1 MMKWTTGQQKVI
13 DLRNRNILVSA
24 AAGSGKTAVLVERI
38 IQMITNEEHPVDID
52 RLLIVTFTNLAAA
65 EMKERIGVAIEKKIE
80 EEPDNAHLQKQMTL
94 IHSAQ
99 ITTIHSF
106 CKSVISNHFNLIN
119 LDPSFRI
126 GDEAELKLLKS
137 DVLEELL
144 EDEYEKGEEDFL
156 ELVESYSGG
165 KTDSQLEDL
174 ILQLYQFSM
183 SYPWPEEWLT
193 QKGNTFDM
201 ETIEEL
207 NQGDFMVNLL
217 SYMKAILSDLLIKNK
232 ESIELCEDY
241 DGPQAYQPALLD
253 DKDLLERLNS
263 FETYEEFGSVLGE
276 NLSFTTLS
284 RKRMPDVDEEK
295 KSLVQQNRDEM
306 KKVLK
311 SLQKDFFFQPIEEM
325 LSDIHGVRKSMKA
338 LIRLTI
344 DFSVRY
350 QKEKEEK
357 VLLDFNDLE
366 HLALKVLVK
375 KEGDQVIPTQAAIDY
390 SEFYEEI
397 LIDEYQDSNY
407 VQETILTSISK
418 ERKGTPNV
426 FMVGDVKQSIYK
438 FRLAKPELF
447 MEKYETYS
455 LEDSKYQRIDLHKNF
470 RSRGIVLSSINYIF
484 EQIMTKKLGNIEY
497 NEEAALY
504 EGAHFPE
511 EEGNI
516 SRTTE
521 LILVTEE
528 DGTLLDNENLE
539 AFNDL
544 GLEFEEESTDSNEE
558 EIEYTKMELEAKA
571 IAKRIKELVHKETGL
586 MVYDGKKSTYRRAEY
601 GDIVILL
608 RNNKTEAYIDTF
620 MSEGIPAYTNTKTG
634 YFETL
639 EIRTIINYLKIVD
652 NPLQDIPMAA
662 VLHSPMVGISNDE
675 LAILRNFCKEKYL
688 YDVILQYIDE
698 GENEEL
704 KSKLSSFLIS
714 FDDFRIRM
722 DYLPIHD
729 LIIKILET
737 TKYYDYITAMPAG
750 NVRKANMD
758 MLIQKAIAFEST
770 SYHGLFHFIR
780 YIEKLKKFNIDF
792 GEASVANDNE
802 NTVRIMTIHKSKGL
816 EFPIVFLAGMTNGFN
831 QQDSKSKLVLHA
843 DLGIGPEFVD
853 PIKRIKAP
861 TLMKKVIQRTQILE
875 NLGEE
880 LRVLYVALTR
890 AKEKLI
896 MTGYVDDLEKL
907 IDKYKGLNEYKEK
920 QLPFL
925 QLAKANNYMHY
936 VMSALIRNPEVYQM
950 LQNPRN
956 TEEKTNSK
964 FEVRVISNR
973 ELLNYEINKQQLN
986 RLCEED
992 FLNWDP
998 DVTYNEE
1005 IRDEIENVLR
1015 YNYPFEL
1022 ETNLRGKV
1030 TVSELKRLRQ
1040 KGEEEDSEPIL
1051 VDQVAEIDF
1060 QSEEDSIEV
1069 STEERDSKEK
1079 DHIIQEYDLQNK
1091 VENHTIQEEYDQQKE
1106 ENLHVRDEIIP
1117 KFMSGEVELSSAK
1130 LGTIYHRILQEINLN
1145 ITTSK
1150 EEIGKEI
1157 KRLVEEKKIPTEGT
1171 EKINTYR
1178 IGQFLKSSLA
1188 DRMRKAE
1195 GSGKLFKERQFVFGI
1210 KANEVKEEFK
1220 SDELMLV
1227 QGIIDVYF
1235 EEEGELVLVDYK
1247 TDRIKEG
1254 EEHILISRYEVQLN
1268 YYQRALEQIL
1278 QKKVKE
1284 KIIYS
1289 FALQKEITV

>member
-1 MMKWTTGQQKVI
+1 MKWTSGQQKVI

-38 IQMITNEEHPVDID
+38 IQMITNGEHPMDID

-65 EMKERIGVAIEKKIE
+65 EMRERIGAAIEKKIE

-106 CKSVISNHFNLIN
+106 CKNVISNHFNLID
-119 LDPSFRI
+119 LDPSFRM
-126 GDEAELKLLKS
+126 GDEAELKLLQS
-137 DVLEELL
+137 DVLEDLL
-144 EDEYEKGEEDFL
+144 EEEYEKEEDDFL

-165 KTDSQLEDL
+165 KNDSKLEEL
-174 ILQLYQFSM
+174 ILQLYKFSM

-201 ETIEEL
+201 ENIEEL
-207 NQGDFMVNLL
+207 NQGDFMRNLL
-217 SYMKAILSDLLIKNK
+217 DYVKSILGDLLIKNK
-232 ESIELCEDY
+232 ESIELCEEF
-241 DGPQAYQPALLD
+241 DGPQAYTPAFLD

-263 FETYEEFGSVLGE
+263 FETYEEYMSVLGDTI
-276 NLSFTTLS
+276 SYTALS
-284 RKRMPDVDEEK
+284 RKRMPDIDEEK
-295 KSLVQQNRDEM
+295 KSIVQKNRDEM

-311 SLQKDFFFQPIEEM
+311 SLQKDFFFQPLEEM

-344 DFSVRY
+344 EFSERY
-350 QKEKEEK
+350 RKEKEEK

-375 KEGDQVIPTQAAIDY
+375 KEGNEVVPTQAAMDY
-390 SEFYEEI
+390 SEQYEEI

-407 VQETILTSISK
+407 VQETILNSISK
-418 ERKGTPNV
+418 ERKGMPNV

-447 MEKYETYS
+447 MGKYETYT

-470 RSRGIVLSSINYIF
+470 RSRGVVLASINYIF

-497 NEEAALY
+497 NEDAALY
-504 EGAHFPE
+504 EGALFPDT
-511 EEGNI
+511 EGNI
-516 SRTTE
+516 SETTE
-521 LILVTEE
+521 LMLVIEDDGDLLETEKVE
-528 DGTLLDNENLE
+528 TYGEATTEMEKENPE
-539 AFNDL
+539 IK
-544 GLEFEEESTDSNEE
+544 EEEV
-558 EIEYTKMELEAKA
+558 EYTKMELEAKA
-571 IAKRIKELVHKETGL
+571 IAKRIKELVDQETGL
-586 MVYDGKKSTYRRAEY
+586 LIYDGKKSTYRRAEY

-608 RNNKTEAYIDTF
+608 RNNKTEAYVDTF
-620 MSEGIPAYTNTKTG
+620 MSEGIPAYTSTKTG

-652 NPLQDIPMAA
+652 NPLQDIPLAA
-662 VLHSPMVGISNDE
+662 VLHSPMVGVSNDE
-675 LAILRNFCKEKYL
+675 LAELRNFCKEKYL
-688 YDVILQYIDE
+688 YDVIMQYVEE
-698 GENEEL
+698 GESEEL
-704 KSKLSSFLIS
+704 KSKLSIFIASFHE
-714 FDDFRIRM
+714 FRIQM
-722 DYLPIHD
+722 DYLPIHE
-729 LIIKILET
+729 LMIKILEAT
-737 TKYYDYITAMPAG
+737 RYYDYITAMPAG
-750 NVRKANMD
+750 NVRRANVD

-780 YIEKLKKFNIDF
+780 YIDKLKKFDIDF
-792 GEASVANDNE
+792 GEASVSNDNE

-816 EFPIVFLAGMTNGFN
+816 EFPIVFLAGMANGFN

-861 TLMKKVIQRTQILE
+861 TLMKKVIQRTQVLE
-875 NLGEE
+875 NIGEE

-907 IDKYKGLNEYKEK
+907 IDKYQGLVGHKEK

-925 QLAKANNYMHY
+925 QLAKANSYLY
-936 VMSALIRNPEVYQM
+936 FVLSALIRNPEVYDALKNPQM
-950 LQNPRN
+950 KSLSG
-956 TEEKTNSK
+956 NSK
-964 FEVRVISNR
+964 FEVKILPTS
-973 ELLNYEINKQQLN
+973 ELLNYEMSRQEFHHI
-986 RLCEED
+986 CEED
-992 FLNWDP
+992 FLGWDP
-998 DVTYNEE
+998 NITYN
-1005 IRDEIENVLR
+1005 DELQKKIQEVLQ
-1015 YNYPFEL
+1015 YTYPYEL

-1040 KGEEEDSEPIL
+1040 KGEEEDSESIL
-1051 VDQVAEIDF
+1051 TQKVVDTQFEIPMEN
-1060 QSEEDSIEV
+1060 SLENLNGIEDLESKENLNSIEGLE
-1069 STEERDSKEK
+1069 STKSF
-1079 DHIIQEYDLQNK
+1079 IQ
-1091 VENHTIQEEYDQQKE
+1091 QES
-1106 ENLHVRDEIIP
+1106 VRGEPLELLREQIVP
-1117 KFMSGEVELSSAK
+1117 KFMSNEVEVTSAK
-1130 LGTIYHRILQEINLN
+1130 LGTVYHRILQEINLN
-1145 ITTSK
+1145 VTLSK
-1150 EEIGKEI
+1150 DEIQKEI
-1157 KRLVEEKKIPTEGT
+1157 KRLVDEKKIPEEGLQ
-1171 EKINTYR
+1171 KINTYWIR
-1178 IGQFLKSSLA
+1178 QFLKSPLA
-1188 DRMRKAE
+1188 DRMRKAGE
-1195 GSGKLFKERQFVFGI
+1195 NEKLYKERQFVFGI
-1210 KANEVKEEFK
+1210 KANEVKEEFQ

-1254 EEHILISRYEVQLN
+1254 EEQILISRYEVQLN

-1284 KIIYS
+1284 KVIYS
-1289 FALQKEITV
+1289 FALQKEILV